1 MNEWIWLGFFVLLL
15 VVEIATMGLATIWFA
30 GGALIAF
37 IAAMLGA
44 NLMVQIILF
53 FVVSGLLLAFTRPI
67 AIKYLDTKTVKTNAD
82 RIIGE
87 EVIITKEYNP
97 ALGVYKVV
105 HEGMEWSAKTHE
117 SEEELKKGDV
127 VIVEE
132 IQGVK
137 LLVKRK

>member
-30 GGALIAF
+30 GGALVAF

-44 NLMVQIILF
+44 NLVVQIILF
-53 FVVSGLLLAFTRPI
+53 FVVSGVLLAFTRPI
-67 AIKYLDTKTVKTNAD
+67 AVKYLDTKTVKTNAD

-87 EVIITKEYNP
+87 EVIVTKEYDP
-97 ALGVYKVV
+97 KLGVYKVV
-105 HEGMEWSAKTHE
+105 HEGMEWSAKTLE

-127 VIVEE
+127 VVVQE